1 MRSAKTGL
9 RVCLSFSRHSPLGHA
24 ADRWCCAVRRVHCFF
39 FASFFK
45 FPFGCIH
52 RYLKV
57 RTQKNRGISAKAA
70 VYTAAILDFLTA
82 EVLELAGALHALL
95 SRATCS
101 YTSCDEGSAPND
113 LRIKCIT
120 PRHLQLTVQGDEQ
133 LGLLVKATRPSSGV
147 KPFIHTTLTIGRSRT
162 GHLHNVP
169 IGDLIPHG
177 QK

>member
-1 MRSAKTGL
+1 M
-9 RVCLSFSRHSPLGHA
+9 
-24 ADRWCCAVRRVHCFF
+24 
-39 FASFFK
+39 
-45 FPFGCIH
+45 
-52 RYLKV
+52 

-82 EVLELAGALHALL
+82 EVLELA
-95 SRATCS
+95 
-101 YTSCDEGSAPND
+101 GSAPND